1 MLTTLTTIAS
11 IALMQQTDST
21 VPVRAGAR
29 LDVDNFGGEIA
40 VKTWT
45 KNAVRVEASHSSRDR
60 IVIDASEQRVRVKSE
75 GRRGPSQV
83 DYTITVPTWM
93 ALTLKGVYTDI
104 NVTGADNEVTAET
117 VQGEIR
123 VLGGSGNMSLKS
135 VQGAVTLEKA
145 RGRIDLSSVN
155 EEIKATDISGD
166 LSVDAVNG
174 DIRLTRIE
182 SANVEASTVNGDV
195 IYDGTIKDGGRYRF
209 ATHDGGLRIA
219 IPEKSNVS
227 ITVATFNG
235 DFNACFPV
243 QLQART
249 KHRFSFT
256 IGSGSARLELESF
269 NGDIRLCRPG
279 AVVKEKHRV
288 HKDKDKDNDQDNEE
302 E

>member
-104 NVTGADNEVTAET
+104 NVTGADNEVAAGT
-117 VQGEIR
+117 VRGEIR
-123 VLGGSGNMSLKS
+123 VLGGSGNKSL
-135 VQGAVTLEKA
+135 QAGRRAGATEEA
-145 RGRIDLSSVN
+145 RGRI
-155 EEIKATDISGD
+155 
-166 LSVDAVNG
+166 
-174 DIRLTRIE
+174 
-182 SANVEASTVNGDV
+182 
-195 IYDGTIKDGGRYRF
+195 
-209 ATHDGGLRIA
+209 
-219 IPEKSNVS
+219 
-227 ITVATFNG
+227 
-235 DFNACFPV
+235 
-243 QLQART
+243 
-249 KHRFSFT
+249 
-256 IGSGSARLELESF
+256 GSDRSR
-269 NGDIRLCRPG
+269 
-279 AVVKEKHRV
+279 
-288 HKDKDKDNDQDNEE
+288 
-302 E
+302 

>member
-1 MLTTLTTIAS
+1 MLTTLATIAT
-11 IALMQQTDST
+11 IAVMQQTDTT

-45 KNAVRVEASHSSRDR
+45 KNSVRVEASHSSRDR
-60 IVIDASEQRVRVKSE
+60 IVVDASEQRVRVKSE

-104 NVTGADNEVTAET
+104 NVSGADNEVTAET
-117 VQGEIR
+117 VQGEIT

-135 VQGAVTLEKA
+135 IQGAVTLERA
-145 RGRIDLSSVN
+145 RGRIELSSVN
-155 EEIKATDISGD
+155 EEIKATGISGD
-166 LSVDAVNG
+166 LSAETVNG
-174 DIRLTRIE
+174 DIRLLQIE
-182 SANVEASTVNGDV
+182 SANVDASTVNGDV
-195 IYDGTIKDGGRYRF
+195 IYDGTIRDGGRYRF
-209 ATHDGGLRIA
+209 ATHDGSLRIA
-219 IPEKSNVS
+219 VPEKANVS
-227 ITVATFNG
+227 VAVATFNG
-235 DFNACFPV
+235 DFNACFPI
-243 QLQART
+243 QLQAKT

-256 IGSGSARLELESF
+256 IGSGSARLEVESF

-279 AVVKEKHRV
+279 AVAKDKYRDKHD
-288 HKDKDKDNDQDNEE
+288 KDKDKDQDNEE